1 MKSFAVASIIAYS
14 AVLARLAAGHTS
26 FVTPC
31 PRYSPVGEN
40 CPALPAGES
49 LDTGDKGINAPIS
62 SVQLGGTMP
71 LCRHT
76 TPWPT
81 PAASWTAGEEITV
94 KFNPSSAIHSGGHCQ
109 FSISYDNGKTF
120 AVIHEELRYC
130 FLGSKPS
137 GLTNTPSIKEYTF
150 KLPKD
155 LPNSDK
161 AVFAWTWVNASGNRE
176 FYMNCADVE
185 IKGGSSSSYSGK
197 EVTIANYP
205 NYPTIPEFNGDY
217 ETGIKYYENAKNIT
231 VSPSGSSASGSEGNS
246 ADYVASSG
254 SSDETS
260 AAASDSASAAPSD
273 SASTDASDGTSAA
286 ASDGA
291 SAAPSSDASAA
302 YSTVPASPNASASS
316 TLQAYDASS
325 DASATV
331 ETDAGN
337 APPNAHAPGGAEES
351 STAAGGASDSS
362 CTAGLMRCS
371 GDAYQICVDGQ
382 WSDNYSCGVGTVCRG
397 TEGHIFCDFVG
408 STAA

>member
-14 AVLARLAAGHTS
+14 AVLAKLAAGHTS
-26 FVTPC
+26 FITPC

-49 LDTGDKGINAPIS
+49 LDTGDKGINAPIG
-62 SVQLGGTMP
+62 SVQLGGNMP

-81 PAASWTAGEEITV
+81 PAASWTAGEEVTI

-137 GLTNTPSIKEYTF
+137 GLTNTPSISEYKI

-197 EVTIANYP
+197 AVTIANYP

-217 ETGIKYYENAKNIT
+217 ETGIKYYEDAKNIT
-231 VSPSGSSASGSEGNS
+231 VSPSGGSSSGSEGSS
-246 ADYVASSG
+246 AAYVASSD
-254 SSDETS
+254 SSDKTS
-260 AAASDSASAAPSD
+260 AAASDSASAATSD
-273 SASTDASDGTSAA
+273 N
-286 ASDGA
+286 A
-291 SAAPSSDASAA
+291 SAAPSAADTSAATSDSASAA
-302 YSTVPASPNASASS
+302 YSVAPSASS
-316 TLQAYDASS
+316 APASTTQQAYDASTTPA
-325 DASATV
+325 DAPESGSAA
-331 ETDAGN
+331 ETEAN
-337 APPNAHAPGGAEES
+337 SVSPNAHAAESAVES
-351 STAAGGASDSS
+351 SAAVDEASGSS
-362 CTAGLMRCS
+362 CADGLMRCS
-371 GDAYQICVDGQ
+371 GDGYQICVSGQ
-382 WSDNYSCGVGTVCRG
+382 WSDSYSCGVGTVCRG

>member
-1 MKSFAVASIIAYS
+1 MKSFAAASIIAYS

-137 GLTNTPSIKEYTF
+137 GLTNTPTIKEYTF

-231 VSPSGSSASGSEGNS
+231 VSPSGSSDSGSEGNS
-246 ADYVASSG
+246 ADYAASSG
-254 SSDETS
+254 GSDETS
-260 AAASDSASAAPSD
+260 AAASDDASAAPSGDASAAPSD
-273 SASTDASDGTSAA
+273 SASAPASDSASGA
-286 ASDGA
+286 ASDN
-291 SAAPSSDASAA
+291 ASAA
-302 YSTVPASPNASASS
+302 YSAAPAASS
-316 TLQAYDASS
+316 APDSSTQQAYDASTT
-325 DASATV
+325 ASSAAAT
-331 ETDAGN
+331 EASN
-337 APPNAHAPGGAEES
+337 ASPNAHAAEGTEES
-351 STAAGGASDSS
+351 STAAAEASGSS
-362 CTAGLMRCS
+362 CTDGLMRCS
-371 GDAYQICVDGQ
+371 GDSYQICVSGK

-408 STAA
+408 SSAA

>member
-14 AVLARLAAGHTS
+14 AVLAKLAAGHTS
-26 FVTPC
+26 FITPC

-49 LDTGDKGINAPIS
+49 LDTGDKGINAPIG
-62 SVQLGGTMP
+62 SVQLGGNMP

-81 PAASWTAGEEITV
+81 PAASWTAGEEVTI

-137 GLTNTPSIKEYTF
+137 GLTNTPSISEYKI

-197 EVTIANYP
+197 AVTIANYP

-217 ETGIKYYENAKNIT
+217 ETGIKYYEDAKNIT
-231 VSPSGSSASGSEGNS
+231 VSPSGSS
-246 ADYVASSG
+246 SSG
-254 SSDETS
+254 SQGSSAAYFASSDSSDKTS
-260 AAASDSASAAPSD
+260 AAPSADTSAAPSADTSAAPSD
-273 SASTDASDGTSAA
+273 SASASSA
-286 ASDGA
+286 
-291 SAAPSSDASAA
+291 
-302 YSTVPASPNASASS
+302 PAS
-316 TLQAYDASS
+316 TTQQAYDASTTPADVS
-325 DASATV
+325 ESGSTA
-331 ETDAGN
+331 ETDSVS
-337 APPNAHAPGGAEES
+337 PNAHAAESAVE
-351 STAAGGASDSS
+351 STAAVDDASGS
-362 CTAGLMRCS
+362 CADGLMRCS
-371 GDAYQICVDGQ
+371 GDGYQICVGGQ
-382 WSDNYSCGVGTVCRG
+382 WSDDYSCGVGTVCRG